1 MPRQVLNYHD
11 VQLYDSDVA
20 LFSSQQ
26 WLNDNAINFY
36 LQYLAQTRCLSD
48 VLLMDPSVVSCL
60 LHQCEEEDEYADLAG
75 GLALKDKQLCL
86 IPVSDNEAL
95 GGQSSHWSLLL
106 FQDGH
111 FRHFDSSGGHN
122 KHSARRIAQAFE
134 VLLRAVDRH
143 DGDGAAE
150 QVDDVED
157 APQQQNGYDCGI
169 PEGELVCNP
178 RKTFLYETDKPWAT
192 AGDCFCT
199 WHCPWLDKTISFGIC
214 MDINPDDFQA
224 PFSAYE
230 FGSHV
235 LEHKSDLVLF
245 ACAWNDFEPHDVPPY
260 KTLSYWAQRL
270 SPVIDALSSGAYP
283 KANCHFLC
291 SNRIGSENGTFFVG
305 ASCALSLKEPAV
317 VAHAGRRTEELLPV
331 HAKIV
336 GTLRAFKPNAPPKVL
351 ERLPGLAYRME
362 ESLFKLATNQAEYS
376 DPSTL
381 PQRIA
386 CIQENNAKRLL
397 HQQQQQPPPSVPQK
411 GAVSQ
416 GSDGA
421 MQVSKPLAEEQ
432 ARAVFQHLQT
442 WRQKLV
448 NVYGVAPWEI
458 LPNQTLAKVAL
469 YMPASEQELIVC
481 GVHEEQVARFGS
493 SLMQELHHLRG
504 SAPTPSKPANR
515 PIKSAATKQS
525 RKSEAA
531 KRASSGSVG
540 GGSTKKRKNGN
551 AALLA
556 PVASPNVNST
566 SLMSPSQMMFQSSG
580 VESLPATL
588 PTLLPSASMPTAG
601 ANSANSSS
609 SSTPVRLSPAGLAI
623 QQPFFSRV
631 QQPLPHQQQGLT
643 PPAQQNHMHLLAQGA
658 GQLSKQQDGKS
669 LEAYEQEVQS
679 LRWMLHQSQ
688 QEKSQLESEVQRL
701 RAQLQGCSK

>member
-1 MPRQVLNYHD
+1 MRGNVG
-11 VQLYDSDVA
+11 
-20 LFSSQQ
+20 
-26 WLNDNAINFY
+26 
-36 LQYLAQTRCLSD
+36 
-48 VLLMDPSVVSCL
+48 
-60 LHQCEEEDEYADLAG
+60 AG
-75 GLALKDKQLCL
+75 GVAAASPINNTTTAADWRD
-86 IPVSDNEAL
+86 V
-95 GGQSSHWSLLL
+95 
-106 FQDGH
+106 
-111 FRHFDSSGGHN
+111 
-122 KHSARRIAQAFE
+122 
-134 VLLRAVDRH
+134 VDRSVRE
-143 DGDGAAE
+143 A
-150 QVDDVED
+150 
-157 APQQQNGYDCGI
+157 
-169 PEGELVCNP
+169 
-178 RKTFLYETDKPWAT
+178 
-192 AGDCFCT
+192 
-199 WHCPWLDKTISFGIC
+199 
-214 MDINPDDFQA
+214 
-224 PFSAYE
+224 
-230 FGSHV
+230 
-235 LEHKSDLVLF
+235 
-245 ACAWNDFEPHDVPPY
+245 
-260 KTLSYWAQRL
+260 
-270 SPVIDALSSGAYP
+270 
-283 KANCHFLC
+283 
-291 SNRIGSENGTFFVG
+291 
-305 ASCALSLKEPAV
+305 
-317 VAHAGRRTEELLPV
+317 V

-397 HQQQQQPPPSVPQK
+397 HQQQQQPPPSVSKK

-416 GSDGA
+416 DSDGA

-556 PVASPNVNST
+556 PAASPNVNST

-588 PTLLPSASMPTAG
+588 PTLLPSASMPAAG

-701 RAQLQGCSK
+701 RAQLQGCSKLSKGMQTLVEGQTLLRDGRYRFLRRIGSGTFAVIMCVLDVQQKRHVAIKCVRQQELNALGEREAATLRRINEQDSAGACAGAFCRQRG